1 MAQIGADIQQLAAL
15 SRTFSAKATDVEAL
29 ISSLNSQIGGTSWT
43 GPAHDKFVE
52 QWNSQFVPTLR
63 NLTEALRTAGADV
76 ENRRQRIEAA
86 GS

>member
-1 MAQIGADIQQLAAL
+1 MAQIGADIQQLATL
-15 SRTFSAKATDVEAL
+15 SRSFNTQAGNVEAL
-29 ISSLNSQIGGTSWT
+29 ITAINGQIGGTWWV
-43 GPAHDKFVE
+43 GPAHDKFLD